1 MQTTYLTIIG
11 QTHGDPM
18 SSVTEILNDLPGV
31 GDVKVSASGG
41 DVTINFNETRIS
53 VGHLTSALEEAGFEL
68 DCAGPAY
75 TRHRPS

>member
-41 DVTINFNETRIS
+41 DVTINFNSGRRGNIRFSTPNNRS
-53 VGHLTSALEEAGFEL
+53 MFKVRS
-68 DCAGPAY
+68 CASS
-75 TRHRPS
+75 TMRVS